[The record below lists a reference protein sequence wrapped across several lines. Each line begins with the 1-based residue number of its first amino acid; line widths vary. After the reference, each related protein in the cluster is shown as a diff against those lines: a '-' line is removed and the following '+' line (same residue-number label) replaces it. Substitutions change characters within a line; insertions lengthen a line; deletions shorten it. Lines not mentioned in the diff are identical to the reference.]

1 MVTIVGHRSRFGSII
16 SSSASGGGYDM
27 ISGMVSRITLSVS
40 YLVWYGIVL
49 QA

>member
-27 ISGMVSRITLSVS
+27 ILYDGSYDSICAGSGGCYIGC
-40 YLVWYGIVL
+40 W
-49 QA
+49 